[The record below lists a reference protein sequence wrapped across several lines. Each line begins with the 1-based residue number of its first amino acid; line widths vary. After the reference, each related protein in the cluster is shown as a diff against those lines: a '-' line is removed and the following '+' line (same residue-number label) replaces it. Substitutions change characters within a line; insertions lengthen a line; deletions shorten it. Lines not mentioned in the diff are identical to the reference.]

1 MMQEQPCKA
10 DCPDRRGGCAVICLK
25 WQEYEKVRNANYEER
40 MRRKGL
46 YKTDTP
52 AKEKR
57 LEKQDK
63 EAIFYRQ
70 WKRRNWED

>member
-1 MMQEQPCKA
+1 MMEQPCKP
-10 DCPDRRGGCAVICLK
+10 DCPERRGGCAVACSK
-25 WQEYEKVRNANYEER
+25 WQEYEKARNAGYEER

-46 YKTDTP
+46 RQADTQ
-52 AKEKR
+52 AKAKR

-70 WKRRNWED
+70 WKRRGWQD